1 MFFFFTS
8 EAIAHTASLLGNLFL
23 WLKSGWMIALTWQI
37 KSSAGLWAAP
47 SNLQMVCPRVQAQ
60 QPLWLFTEELRLL
73 AEQKRVMSPLLPSPQ
88 KVAWLCNSHFLLC

>member
-8 EAIAHTASLLGNLFL
+8 EAIAHTASLLGDLFL

-37 KSSAGLWAAP
+37 K
-47 SNLQMVCPRVQAQ
+47 NLQMVCHRVPAQ

-73 AEQKRVMSPLLPSPQ
+73 AEQKKVMSPGF
-88 KVAWLCNSHFLLC
+88 AIRIFCIC